1 MSFDE
6 EIAEEYAKNLKAKDF
21 IAKPKEIVAYFA
33 FLDGL
38 KKGSQLD
45 KVWRDYN
52 AGEDCYEDSHDGKW
66 VNRDSELE
74 KKYDACVKEK
84 ASLRMHNAFI
94 ENSLSEAKNII
105 KDLIDYLGAADCEQK
120 QIRELKLF
128 KEATRFLQED
138 DRDHFSQLCKIVR
151 R

>member
-1 MSFDE
+1 MNFDE
-6 EIAEEYAKNLKAKDF
+6 KMAEEYCNNEVPFDTTENGEKLYTENDMKYTYLTALR
-21 IAKPKEIVAYFA
+21 
-33 FLDGL
+33 
-38 KKGSQLD
+38 KGSQLD
-45 KVWRDYN
+45 KVWRDY
-52 AGEDCYEDSHDGKW
+52 DTCEDSHDSKW

-74 KKYDACVKEK
+74 KKYDTCIREK

-105 KDLIDYLGAADCEQK
+105 KDLIDYLGAADCERK

>member
-1 MSFDE
+1 MDFDE
-6 EIAEEYAKNLKAKDF
+6 KMAEEYYYENYPVTLN
-21 IAKPKEIVAYFA
+21 IEEKERRQNI
-33 FLDGL
+33 FLAAL
-38 KKGSQLD
+38 RKGSQLD
-45 KVWRDYN
+45 KVWRDYD
-52 AGEDCYEDSHDGKW
+52 AGEDCHKDSHEGKW

-74 KKYDACVKEK
+74 KKYDACIKEK

-105 KDLIDYLGAADCEQK
+105 KDLIDYLGAADCKQK
-120 QIRELKLF
+120 QIKLF
-128 KEATRFLQED
+128 KEAERFLQED

>member
-1 MSFDE
+1 MGFDE
-6 EIAEEYAKNLKAKDF
+6 EMAEEYAKNLKARDF

-33 FLDGL
+33 FLDAL

-45 KVWRDYN
+45 KVWHDYD
-52 AGEDCYEDSHDGKW
+52 AGEDCYEDSHEGKW
-66 VNRDSELE
+66 VNRDSELK

-120 QIRELKLF
+120 QTRELKLF
-128 KEATRFLQED
+128 KEATQFLQED
-138 DRDHFSQLCKIVR
+138 KDHFSQLCKIVR